1 MYQFYDPS
9 IYPIVT
15 TDLEGRILHVRTS
28 GLHHYGYPDVML
40 ENDFDGYEEVF
51 AFIIGS
57 VFQLTF
63 DFEKEWYFDGK
74 MFGFEMKNGIAYI
87 RYIHELKEPRIMTIS
102 HPETGMPM
110 IHKTRGLAE
119 LYGHPEFQIDA
130 AISESKD
137 LIDFVVLEV
146 KSGQVY
152 DEDITLTHGDK
163 EFDIHRIQDRFGKD
177 VFEIRESPINND
189 PPKKLVRLK

>member
-1 MYQFYDPS
+1 
-9 IYPIVT
+9 
-15 TDLEGRILHVRTS
+15 
-28 GLHHYGYPDVML
+28 
-40 ENDFDGYEEVF
+40 
-51 AFIIGS
+51 
-57 VFQLTF
+57 
-63 DFEKEWYFDGK
+63 
-74 MFGFEMKNGIAYI
+74 
-87 RYIHELKEPRIMTIS
+87 MTIS

-110 IHKTRGLAE
+110 LHKTRGLAE

-177 VFEIRESPINND
+177 MFEIRESPINID
-189 PPKKLVRLK
+189 PPKKLMRLK